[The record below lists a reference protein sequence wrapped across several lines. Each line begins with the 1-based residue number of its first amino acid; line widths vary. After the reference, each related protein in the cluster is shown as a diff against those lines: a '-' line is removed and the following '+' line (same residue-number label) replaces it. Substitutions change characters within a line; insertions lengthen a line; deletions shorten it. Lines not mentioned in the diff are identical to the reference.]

1 MYMCRHCSLWPWETV
16 FQTFAFVL
24 TLLCVHIVVS
34 HAGMFVKCM
43 PVFADSVC
51 QTYTCAVTVHLAAGP
66 GWLFVDLVVR

>member
-1 MYMCRHCSLWPWETV
+1 M
-16 FQTFAFVL
+16 L